1 MTEHFINVLRIILG
15 KESFEDAAAI
25 ASELQKLSAID
36 ADKLS
41 TTLDKMYTK
50 LFLLE
55 LKTLREILVKQFD
68 AAIDIAS
75 KTTTSSNK
83 ELVELSDDEIRVNG
97 E

>member
-15 KESFEDAAAI
+15 KESFEDAATI
-25 ASELQKLSAID
+25 ASELQKLSDIN
-36 ADKLS
+36 ADGLS
-41 TTLDKMYTK
+41 TTIDEMYTK

-68 AAIDIAS
+68 AAIDAVS

-83 ELVELSDDEIRVNG
+83 
-97 E
+97 

>member
-15 KESFEDAAAI
+15 KESFEDAATI
-25 ASELQKLSAID
+25 ASELQKLSDINPD
-36 ADKLS
+36 GLS
-41 TTLDKMYTK
+41 TTIDEMYTK

-68 AAIDIAS
+68 AAIDAVS

-83 ELVELSDDEIRVNG
+83 
-97 E
+97 